1 MFGYCLNYRN
11 SLRTCGGSSGGEGGM
26 VGSFCS
32 PFGIGSDIGGSLRVP
47 AEFNGLFTLKV
58 SGRNERNCNA
68 YYGKYAG
75 GCTVKA
81 EPGPLTRS
89 VRDIVTYCEFMF
101 NEQNYARINKKKI
114 DPHLTLTPL
123 DHSIFQLKSR
133 LKIGII
139 PRLDTLKCSPSH

>member
-11 SLRTCGGSSGGEGGM
+11 NSRTCGGSSGGEGGM

-47 AEFNGLFTLKV
+47 AQFNGLFTLKV

-75 GCTVKA
+75 GCTVKG

-101 NEQNYARINKKKI
+101 N
-114 DPHLTLTPL
+114 
-123 DHSIFQLKSR
+123 
-133 LKIGII
+133 
-139 PRLDTLKCSPSH
+139 